1 MLLRKVCQ
9 VPQRCQLHQLSNQGL
24 CQALSYSHEMSS
36 IIHFDF
42 GCPLKETS
50 IGLHVPFWFMII
62 HVPNLF
68 MCKSMIY
75 TALNCTLQTI
85 LIQSYI
91 IYVYVFFSKNN
102 CLSVFL
108 GLLRSR
114 QTPGAADFPA
124 NEGSAHRDARWQRAR
139 WLSQLTWWL
148 LISQFKDA
156 NILWN
161 LWILHKLNF
170 VYN

>member
-102 CLSVFL
+102 CLSVFF
-108 GLLRSR
+108 GFASVEANAGSCGFSCKRRQCPQRRSV
-114 QTPGAADFPA
+114 T
-124 NEGSAHRDARWQRAR
+124 EGSVVESIDLVVVDKSVQGC
-139 WLSQLTWWL
+139 
-148 LISQFKDA
+148 
-156 NILWN
+156 
-161 LWILHKLNF
+161 
-170 VYN
+170 